1 MQAFSLLRIILG
13 SKEAEDLSRTLRRA
27 LGSNLRIWAG
37 FGLRKIRHFAEIC
50 LSLDYDVPFQR
61 GRAAARSRLLR
72 EAASTPD
79 ADRF

>member
-13 SKEAEDLSRTLRRA
+13 SKAEDLSRKLRRA
-27 LGSNLRIWAG
+27 LGSNLRLWAG
-37 FGLRKIRHFAEIC
+37 FGLGKTRHFAEIC
-50 LSLDYDVPFQR
+50 LSLDYDVPFKR
-61 GRAAARSRLLR
+61 GRAGARSRLLR